1 MKKIKRIGEL
11 IMIKVTAEN
20 YSIIKETIE
29 RAPTF
34 VYSILDQ
41 VIEGTVYADID
52 SFHSLLFRTKS
63 GIYYVYGDSSSEP
76 IVNKLRSLLQESIEQ
91 SKRFTLFSYSDD
103 WNTKIEQR
111 LDGLVKKLE
120 RYTFS
125 FAINAYNEREMRE
138 LLDYEFI
145 KIKQHQIEHCLEFNN
160 QYYEEYW
167 GSTNNFLKNGFG
179 FCLEDGDKIVSE
191 AVSIFKS
198 DQFAEIDIVTD
209 PNYRGQGLASFI
221 AEKFI
226 DYCLLN
232 DIQPCWD
239 CDIHN
244 QASYHLGMKLGFTIP
259 QKYAVYTKS

>member
-1 MKKIKRIGEL
+1 
-11 IMIKVTAEN
+11 MIKVTAEN

-41 VIEGTVYADID
+41 VIEGAVYADNE
-52 SFHSLLFRTKS
+52 SFHALLFQTKS
-63 GIYYVYGDSSSEP
+63 GIYYVYGDSSSEQ
-76 IVNKLRSLLQESIEQ
+76 IVNKLGSLLQDSIDQ

-111 LDGLVKKLE
+111 LNGLVKKLE
-120 RYTFS
+120 RYTFT
-125 FAINAYNEREMRE
+125 FAINAYNDRERRVS
-138 LLDYEFI
+138 LDYEFI
-145 KIKQHQIEHCLEFNN
+145 KIKQFQIEHCLEFDNK
-160 QYYEEYW
+160 YYEEYW
-167 GSTNNFLKNGFG
+167 DSTNNFLGNGFG
-179 FCLEDGDKIVSE
+179 FCLQQGDKIISE

-198 DQFAEIDIVTD
+198 HQFAEIDIVTD
-209 PNYRGQGLASFI
+209 SNYRGKGLASFI

-226 DYCLLN
+226 DYCILN

-244 QASYHLGMKLGFTIP
+244 QASYHLGTKLGFSNP
-259 QKYAVYTKS
+259 QKYAIYIKS